1 MINTRAEIIE
11 RIIRKVY
18 GEQPNNDAAITYN
31 LVNKWIED
39 GIAAA
44 AKLNYKEALQLD
56 GIGYVNNSFYLTF
69 KNIAFT
75 EDEQFQFIG
84 TLPQIPLGIGKN
96 EGISSV
102 RIKDSLNN
110 VSFDV
115 LPLSQSE
122 WTYARS
128 MPPIPNKLLYKSEG
142 QSIYV
147 LTTLLLNIGYTAT
160 VSMISSGDD
169 RNLDSVLNVPQE
181 YIPAIIEYCSN
192 MLLQERQVPKDV
204 TNDGQD
210 N

>member
-11 RIIRKVY
+11 RIVRKVY
-18 GEQPNNDAAITYN
+18 GEQPNNDASITNN

-44 AKLNYKEALQLD
+44 AKLNYKESIQLD

-69 KNIAFT
+69 KNITFT
-75 EDEQFQFIG
+75 QDEQFQFIG

-96 EGISSV
+96 QGISSL
-102 RIKDSLNN
+102 RIKDNQNN
-110 VSFDV
+110 ISYDV
-115 LPLSQSE
+115 LPLSEDE
-122 WTYARS
+122 WTFARAL
-128 MPPIPNKLLYKSEG
+128 PPIPNKLLYKPEG
-142 QSIYV
+142 RSIYV

-160 VSMISSGDD
+160 ASMISSGDD
-169 RNLDSVLNVPQE
+169 TNLDSVLNVPQE

-192 MLLQERQVPKDV
+192 MLMQERQVPKDV
-204 TNDGQD
+204 TNDRQD

>member
-1 MINTRAEIIE
+1 MINTRYEIIE
-11 RIIRKVY
+11 RVIRKVY
-18 GEQPNNDAAITYN
+18 GEQPNNDASITNN

-44 AKLNYKEALQLD
+44 AKLNYKESIQLD

-69 KNIAFT
+69 KNITFLA
-75 EDEQFQFIG
+75 DEQFQFIG

-96 EGISSV
+96 QGISSL
-102 RIKDSLNN
+102 RIKDNQNN
-110 VSFDV
+110 ISYDV
-115 LPLSQSE
+115 LPLSEDE
-122 WTYARS
+122 WTFARAL
-128 MPPIPNKLLYKSEG
+128 PPIPNKLLYKPEG

-169 RNLDSVLNVPQE
+169 KNLDSVLNVPQE

-204 TNDGQD
+204 TNDRQD